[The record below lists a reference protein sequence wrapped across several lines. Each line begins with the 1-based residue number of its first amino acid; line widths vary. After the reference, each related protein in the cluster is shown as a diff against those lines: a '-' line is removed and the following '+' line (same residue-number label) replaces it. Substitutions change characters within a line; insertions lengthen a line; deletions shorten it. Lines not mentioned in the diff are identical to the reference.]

1 MGVAVNL
8 TVNRTEY
15 RGGYTRVPNS
25 LFQGQI
31 LSMKA
36 ITLMAYLLGQR
47 DSSYTPTSENDRWTM
62 TLKGISHMFK
72 ESIGCIK
79 HCMDE
84 LMKKGFVVRVDV
96 LNKRNLRIRSEYVV
110 FQEPIA
116 DADGKPRYVHEEELR
131 KGVTLMSVANSS
143 SDLSDEQGEELEK
156 DACRVVVMD
165 MVEEDTLSED
175 FSPEEAKEVT
185 DAICDAVCEEKTVYI
200 DNKPVTPEACKEALF
215 KLSHEDVTKI
225 LDKVRERKNIQNRK
239 HYVLACLYQAGLR
252 KAGTIG
258 ARYVAMDEIQLLL
271 AAIRRGELIDWWN
284 DTFEQLTPF
293 SQRIAVQYVWRTYEH
308 DEALLDSLCQQLR
321 GFYTYR
327 SR

>member
-15 RGGYTRVPNS
+15 RGGYTKVPNS

-36 ITLMAYLLGQR
+36 ITLMTYLLGQR

-84 LMKKGFVVRVDV
+84 LMQKGFVVRVDV

-116 DADGKPRYVHEEELR
+116 DADGKPRYVREEELR

-143 SDLSDEQGEELEK
+143 SDLSDVQSEELEK

-185 DAICDAVCEEKTVYI
+185 DAICDVVCEEKTVYI
-200 DNKPVTPEACKEALF
+200 DNEPVTPEACKEALF
-215 KLSHEDVTKI
+215 KLSREDVTKI

-239 HYVLACLYQAGLR
+239 HYVLACLYQVGLR

-284 DTFEQLTPF
+284 DTFEQLTPL
-293 SQRIAVQYVWRTYEH
+293 SQRIAVQYIWHTYEH